1 MPHDVDYRF
10 NTVEAATTGA
20 LQYLE
25 PYWNDDFLLAIHNGV
40 RLPDMPANAVITGSP
55 GYRLRINAGLY
66 DLDEHQL
73 QAEIVGTLQRSD
85 EQARQTAIHH
95 DIPIG
100 QQVHAFCLLH
110 DKLPRKDRLKLHDY
124 LDRMMPEV
132 AKRRRQR
139 HLKTFLI
146 ITSDDWPFIQAH
158 AKTAE
163 IEIAGMDSILKA
175 ARAYSPPQPRHKKV
189 RTPLKER
196 YVQLRAAVLDRRYE
210 EARRLVLQ
218 FDEEDDDD
226 APEGSY
232 AEDDALPVRRTDDLT
247 SE

>member
-1 MPHDVDYRF
+1 MIMLSVSSSMIARTGLLIVRSAADQVRRWGFYPSHATAGDEVPHDVDYRF

-25 PYWNDDFLLAIHNGV
+25 PYWNDDSTLAIHNGV
-40 RLPDMPANAVITGSP
+40 RVPDMPANAVITGSP

-73 QAEIVGTLQRSD
+73 QAELVDTLQRSD

-110 DKLPRKDRLKLHDY
+110 DKLPRKDRPKLHDY
-124 LDRMMPEV
+124 LDQMMPKV

-146 ITSDDWPFIQAH
+146 ITSDDWPVIQATRKPPRSRSR
-158 AKTAE
+158 AWTA
-163 IEIAGMDSILKA
+163 
-175 ARAYSPPQPRHKKV
+175 Y
-189 RTPLKER
+189 
-196 YVQLRAAVLDRRYE
+196 
-210 EARRLVLQ
+210 
-218 FDEEDDDD
+218 
-226 APEGSY
+226 
-232 AEDDALPVRRTDDLT
+232 
-247 SE
+247 